1 MQYISMACTLD
12 YVELTEK
19 LVLLQAQVKEEHAN
33 FDKFWSEHKT
43 LLDRV
48 MNFSL
53 FDRQVTKV
61 IHIHGLY
68 ENTIC
73 ICIHGPLIK
82 VNCLI
87 LCHSNMGTR
96 YLCICLSECQI

>member
-1 MQYISMACTLD
+1 MGREIDFKCCVHTLPNMHCVLSYLRHPDMQYISMACTLD

-19 LVLLQAQVKEEHAN
+19 LASLQAQVKEEHVN

-53 FDRQVTKV
+53 FDRLV
-61 IHIHGLY
+61 
-68 ENTIC
+68 
-73 ICIHGPLIK
+73 IK
-82 VNCLI
+82 VKF
-87 LCHSNMGTR
+87 LCT
-96 YLCICLSECQI
+96 

>member
-19 LVLLQAQVKEEHAN
+19 LASLQTQVKEEHVN

-53 FDRQVTKV
+53 FDRLV
-61 IHIHGLY
+61 
-68 ENTIC
+68 
-73 ICIHGPLIK
+73 IK
-82 VNCLI
+82 VK
-87 LCHSNMGTR
+87 SVV
-96 YLCICLSECQI
+96 

>member
-19 LVLLQAQVKEEHAN
+19 LALLQAEIKEEHVD

-53 FDRQVTKV
+53 FNRLVTKV
-61 IHIHGLY
+61 KCCKH
-68 ENTIC
+68 
-73 ICIHGPLIK
+73 
-82 VNCLI
+82 V
-87 LCHSNMGTR
+87 S
-96 YLCICLSECQI
+96 